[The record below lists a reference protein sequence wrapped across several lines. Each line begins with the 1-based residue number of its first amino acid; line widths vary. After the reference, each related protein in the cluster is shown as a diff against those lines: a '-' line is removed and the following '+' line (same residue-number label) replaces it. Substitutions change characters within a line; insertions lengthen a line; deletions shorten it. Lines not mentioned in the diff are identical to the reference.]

1 MTEANNRDR
10 EREPAGIQRDIGRL
24 EGKVDSMLTGLQN
37 MLESMIRAD
46 AERDNLARDMTLV
59 ERKATEA
66 MDQLRR
72 EFQSHREELQKQHSD
87 LKSKL
92 YWLAG
97 SATAGGMGIG
107 VGAQKIIAAL
117 FGLH

>member
-1 MTEANNRDR
+1 MTDSRDRDR
-10 EREPAGIQRDIGRL
+10 EPASIQRDLGRL
-24 EGKVDSMLTGLQN
+24 EGKVDSLISGLQN

-46 AERDNLARDMTLV
+46 ADRDNLARDMKAV
-59 ERKATEA
+59 ETKASEA
-66 MDQLRR
+66 MDKLRG
-72 EFQSHREELQKQHSD
+72 EFQEHREELLRQHSD
-87 LKSKL
+87 LKSKF

-107 VGAQKIIAAL
+107 VGAQKIISVL